1 MEKIVDLHMH
11 STYSDGTLTPKE
23 MVEMMDDIG
32 VDIAAITDHDNVK
45 AYDDIRSMSVKLKK
59 PLTIIP
65 ATELG
70 CSFDG
75 VIRDLLGYGVDTKII
90 DEFVSKRYT
99 KEAKLAKQ
107 QRLLK
112 EYKRV
117 FRQVGVVFDNGLEVK
132 RGNKSEAFMTIYQSL
147 IKYPE
152 NVERFPFIDKI
163 TMFFWNYCSNS
174 DSEFFVD
181 ESKEYPTLKEGIDLI
196 HKAGGL
202 AFLAHPCMYRIGKL
216 RTLQLINH
224 AIECNVDGIEVLHSQ
239 HTFDDNLFLS
249 EVARKYKLFK
259 SCGSDFHGGNKPD
272 ISMVKGKG
280 NLVLSYGMIKDWID
294 KVDKIILE

>member
-216 RTLQLINH
+216 RTLQLVI
-224 AIECNVDGIEVLHSQ
+224 VLDG
-239 HTFDDNLFLS
+239 
-249 EVARKYKLFK
+249 K
-259 SCGSDFHGGNKPD
+259 
-272 ISMVKGKG
+272 
-280 NLVLSYGMIKDWID
+280 
-294 KVDKIILE
+294 